1 MVKTGKCI
9 NNRSGLGGRNTV
21 VGAFVTAAARDL
33 MYSRF
38 LSKLATDQLL
48 YTDTDSVVYFY
59 DSKNPLHVELSTS
72 DMLGDLKDEYEELLL
87 NNPNW
92 YVKEFIAFKPK
103 IYQKVMSDSLLAK
116 LFDGTR
122 Q

>member
-1 MVKTGKCI
+1 
-9 NNRSGLGGRNTV
+9 
-21 VGAFVTAAARDL
+21 

-59 DSKNPLHVELSTS
+59 DSKNPLHVELPTS

-87 NNPNW
+87 NNPN
-92 YVKEFIAFKPK
+92 
-103 IYQKVMSDSLLAK
+103 
-116 LFDGTR
+116 
-122 Q
+122 